1 MSNIY
6 IQEPHTSGKVI
17 LHTTAGDIAIELFSK
32 EAPKA
37 CRNFVQLALE
47 GQYDSTIFHRVVP
60 GFIIQ
65 GGDPA
70 GTGFGGDSIYG
81 GPFEDEFHSRLRFV
95 RRGLVAMANSG
106 KNDNRS
112 QFFITLDRTDELQNK
127 HTIFGTVVDETVFNV
142 LKIGELET
150 DENERPLYPPK
161 IISTEVVLNPFDD
174 IVPRITLEETLA
186 QTVASS
192 LKEEPPKKKPKKNI
206 ALLSF
211 GEEAQELD
219 ANNDPNLKIKSS
231 HDLLE
236 NDPRLSKE
244 VAVTD
249 FKLNT
254 TDTEK
259 VKVKE
264 TKDKLHKKT
273 EMVDEEDSVETFN
286 RKMKENVRQQHE
298 STKSEADKEDNNEKQ
313 LSAKDAIR
321 KEIEQV
327 KQDIKKL
334 DRSRDSDDDE
344 PKKKKQKTSF
354 VEVERQKYLSS
365 GKAASAKRQKKS
377 EDETLK
383 KLKDFQSKLFTADP
397 EDDKPVTINED
408 AELCILHSVPNCL
421 SCRDTFGQPQAE
433 DTDEGWLSHRLV
445 FEKDYRGKDLMQ
457 RRDDPDD
464 YVVIDPLERKKQAIE
479 EEKEKRVQKS
489 RAGDAFNKDNKR
501 EWDKERNRDSYHHRE
516 ADQNRDRHGSRR
528 SDSNTYG
535 STRDNDR
542 HGFRSESDRHGSSRN
557 ESDRHG
563 SSRNESDRH
572 GSSRS
577 ESDRYGSSRNE
588 SDRHGSG
595 RSESDK
601 YRPRRDEN
609 DRYRDRDIESR
620 DRDRDRDRDRRD
632 RRRH

>member
-1 MSNIY
+1 MKNFVTNVQFY
-6 IQEPHTSGKVI
+6 HDPGYAETGGKVI

-47 GQYDSTIFHRVVP
+47 RQYDSTIFHRVVS

-65 GGDPA
+65 GGDPT
-70 GTGFGGDSIYG
+70 GTGFGGESIYG

-95 RRGLVAMANSG
+95 RRGLVAMANTS

-127 HTIFGTVVDETVFNV
+127 HTIFGKVVDDTVFNV

-161 IISTEVVLNPFDD
+161 IISTEVIWNPFDD

-186 QTVASS
+186 QTVAISQ
-192 LKEEPPKKKPKKNI
+192 KEEPRKKKPKKNI

-219 ANNDPNLKIKSS
+219 ANDDPSMKIKSS
-231 HDLLE
+231 HDLVE

-249 FKLNT
+249 FKQNT
-254 TDTEK
+254 TEIEK
-259 VKVKE
+259 EKPEE
-264 TKDKLHKKT
+264 TRDKIHKKT
-273 EMVDEEDSVETFN
+273 VMVDENSAETFD
-286 RKMKENVRQQHE
+286 RKMKENIRQHHE
-298 STKSEADKEDNNEKQ
+298 SMKSEASKEDNSEQQ
-313 LSAKDAIR
+313 LSKKDAIR
-321 KEIEQV
+321 KEIDQV

-334 DRSRDSDDDE
+334 NRSRDSDDDE

-354 VEVERQKYLSS
+354 MEVEKQKYLSS
-365 GKAASAKRQKKS
+365 GKAIAAKRQKKS
-377 EDETLK
+377 EEETLK

-397 EDDKPVTINED
+397 KDDKPVTISEN

-421 SCRDTFGQPQAE
+421 SCQDTFGQPQTE

-479 EEKEKRVQKS
+479 QNKEKRAQK
-489 RAGDAFNKDNKR
+489 
-501 EWDKERNRDSYHHRE
+501 
-516 ADQNRDRHGSRR
+516 
-528 SDSNTYG
+528 
-535 STRDNDR
+535 TR
-542 HGFRSESDRHGSSRN
+542 
-557 ESDRHG
+557 
-563 SSRNESDRH
+563 
-572 GSSRS
+572 
-577 ESDRYGSSRNE
+577 
-588 SDRHGSG
+588 
-595 RSESDK
+595 
-601 YRPRRDEN
+601 
-609 DRYRDRDIESR
+609 
-620 DRDRDRDRDRRD
+620 
-632 RRRH
+632 

>member
-1 MSNIY
+1 
-6 IQEPHTSGKVI
+6 GKVI
-17 LHTTAGDIAIELFSK
+17 LHTTAGDIAVELFSK

-65 GGDPA
+65 GGDPT
-70 GTGFGGDSIYG
+70 GTGFGGESIYG

-127 HTIFGTVVDETVFNV
+127 HTIFGTVVDDTVFNA

-161 IISTEVVLNPFDD
+161 ILSTEVVLNPFDD

-186 QTVASS
+186 QTVATS

-244 VAVTD
+244 VAVTNY
-249 FKLNT
+249 KQIT
-254 TDTEK
+254 TEVEK
-259 VKVKE
+259 VKLKE
-264 TKDKLHKKT
+264 TKDKIHKKI
-273 EMVDEEDSVETFN
+273 EMVDEDSVETFD
-286 RKMKENVRQQHE
+286 RKMKENVRQHHE
-298 STKSEADKEDNNEKQ
+298 SIKSDTTKEDNNEMQ
-313 LSAKDAIR
+313 LSEKDAIR

-334 DRSRDSDDDE
+334 NERSRDSDDDE

-365 GKAASAKRQKKS
+365 GKAVAAKRKKKS
-377 EDETLK
+377 EDEILK

-397 EDDKPVTINED
+397 EDDKPVTINES
-408 AELCILHSVPNCL
+408 AELCMLHSVPNCL

-457 RRDDPDD
+457 KRDDPDD

-479 EEKEKRVQKS
+479 QEKEKRAQKS
-489 RAGDAFNKDNKR
+489 KVGDAFNKDNKR
-501 EWDKERNRDSYHHRE
+501 EWDKERHRDSYHHKE
-516 ADQNRDRHGSRR
+516 TDQNRDRHGSRR
-528 SDSNTYG
+528 SDSSTYG
-535 STRDNDR
+535 STRD
-542 HGFRSESDRHGSSRN
+542 
-557 ESDRHG
+557 
-563 SSRNESDRH
+563 
-572 GSSRS
+572 
-577 ESDRYGSSRNE
+577 SDRYGS
-588 SDRHGSG
+588 
-595 RSESDK
+595 
-601 YRPRRDEN
+601 
-609 DRYRDRDIESR
+609 IAVQA
-620 DRDRDRDRDRRD
+620 
-632 RRRH
+632 